1 MLGSAFISFLLFPL
15 LAASSDVRLLDA
27 AGSFSN
33 VGLLQVRMDNDFG
46 TVCGANA
53 AAADVID
60 THTHTH
66 LYIHRRAM
74 MTQGRRMCW

>member
-1 MLGSAFISFLLFPL
+1 
-15 LAASSDVRLLDA
+15 VRLLDA

-60 THTHTH
+60 TRTHTIT
-66 LYIHRRAM
+66 LVYTWSSYDDAR
-74 MTQGRRMCW
+74 